1 MNPKKKE
8 KTKLLRLLLTATVQ
22 ARYCAS
28 PLLCKQERVKTIVRW
43 LVGFTVFI
51 GFSWFIYRYLLPL
64 LLHSQKQGAI
74 VYNVISNKVLYQ
86 IIIGVVICVLTFV
99 IETYIFTKIDNDNL
113 FIQ

>member
-1 MNPKKKE
+1 M
-8 KTKLLRLLLTATVQ
+8 
-22 ARYCAS
+22 
-28 PLLCKQERVKTIVRW
+28 
-43 LVGFTVFI
+43 
-51 GFSWFIYRYLLPL
+51 PL

-113 FIQ
+113 FIQWIKRSVLYFFIINITIITAMVIGLNIFE